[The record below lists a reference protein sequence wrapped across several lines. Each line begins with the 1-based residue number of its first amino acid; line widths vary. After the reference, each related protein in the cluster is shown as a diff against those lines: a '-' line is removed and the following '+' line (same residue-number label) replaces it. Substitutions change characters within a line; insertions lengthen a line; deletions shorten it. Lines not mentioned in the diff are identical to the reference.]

1 MTRPDDTE
9 DVLHDFISGDDDDRL
24 LAGQADIQDE
34 ELAPLASLFVAL
46 REPARVNEAEG
57 TKVLVAQM
65 ARAVR
70 EGGSL
75 TTQAKRKPMMAQLLT
90 GKVAAVAVLS
100 LFSASAAAAATGNLP
115 DPLQRDVSEVLS
127 RVGVNVPTP
136 DSSPDTS
143 STSSSGDSNTSTAK
157 GPDATG
163 AAQQGLCTA
172 YLADK
177 AKNPKAVA
185 FKNLTKAANGAGM
198 TVDEYCA
205 AAPEDGSAT
214 TQVQTKPVPPGNSGA
229 TPAVTAPGQSGSTP
243 GATAPGQSST
253 PGQSGSTPGATAPGQ
268 GSTPGS
274 SGSTPG
280 ATAPGQSSVPGSS
293 GSTPGATAPGQVSN
307 PGSSGST
314 PGATAPG
321 QVSNPGSSGST
332 PGATAPG
339 QQSIPKSSGPT
350 PGATAPGKQPIPG
363 NSGSTPGAT
372 APGQSDN
379 PGNGQGKGAA
389 KSSTSAVSVP
399 ATPQAT
405 RPSASTPPTS
415 EHGKP

>member
-46 REPARVNEAEG
+46 REPARVNEAAG

-75 TTQAKRKPMMAQLLT
+75 TTQARRKPMMAQLLT

-115 DPLQRDVSEVLS
+115 DPVQRDVSEVLS

-136 DSSPDTS
+136 DSNPDTS
-143 STSSSGDSNTSTAK
+143 RTSPSADSDTSTAK

-163 AAQQGLCTA
+163 AAKQGLCTA

-185 FKNLTKAANGAGM
+185 FKNLAKAANGAGL
-198 TVDEYCA
+198 TVDQYCA

-214 TQVQTKPVPPGNSGA
+214 TEVQTKPVPPGNSAA
-229 TPAVTAPGQSGSTP
+229 TPAVTAPGQ
-243 GATAPGQSST
+243 AST

-268 GSTPGS
+268 SANPGS

-280 ATAPGQSSVPGSS
+280 ATAPGQS
-293 GSTPGATAPGQVSN
+293 AN

-321 QVSNPGSSGST
+321 QSTPPGSSGST

-339 QQSIPKSSGPT
+339 QQPV
-350 PGATAPGKQPIPG
+350 PG

-372 APGQSDN
+372 APGQSGN
-379 PGNGQGKGAA
+379 PGGGQGTGATKSSTSVSVPVTPQATRPNASTPGATAPGQSGNPGGGQGKGGP

-405 RPSASTPPTS
+405 RPTASGPPTS

>member
-24 LAGQADIQDE
+24 LAGHANIEDE
-34 ELAPLASLFVAL
+34 ELAPLVSLFAAL
-46 REPARVNEAEG
+46 REPVRVNEAAG

-65 ARAVR
+65 AKAVR

-75 TTQAKRKPMMAQLLT
+75 TASSRRKPMIAQLFS
-90 GKVAAVAVLS
+90 GKVAAVAALS

-115 DPLQRDVSEVLS
+115 DPVQRDVSRVLA

-136 DSSPDTS
+136 DSQPDTP
-143 STSSSGDSNTSTAK
+143 STSTSGDTDTSTPK

-163 AAQQGLCTA
+163 AAKQGLCNA

-177 AKNPKAVA
+177 ANGKNPNAVA
-185 FKNLTKAANGAGM
+185 FKNLAQAAKDAGK
-198 TVDEYCA
+198 TVDAYCA
-205 AAPEDGSAT
+205 ATPEEASAT
-214 TQVQTKPVPPGNSGA
+214 TEVQTKPVPAGN
-229 TPAVTAPGQSGSTP
+229 
-243 GATAPGQSST
+243 
-253 PGQSGSTPGATAPGQ
+253 
-268 GSTPGS
+268 
-274 SGSTPG
+274 
-280 ATAPGQSSVPGSS
+280 
-293 GSTPGATAPGQVSN
+293 
-307 PGSSGST
+307 
-314 PGATAPG
+314 
-321 QVSNPGSSGST
+321 SGST

-339 QQSIPKSSGPT
+339 QQSIAGQSGSTPGVTAPGQQPIPGNSGSTPGATAPGQQPIPGGSGSTPGATAPGQVSIPRSSGST

-379 PGNGQGKGAA
+379 PGSGQTGAS
-389 KSSTSAVSVP
+389 KSSTSVSVP

-405 RPSASTPPTS
+405 RPTASTPPTS

>member
-24 LAGQADIQDE
+24 LAGHANIEDE
-34 ELAPLASLFVAL
+34 ELAPLVSLFAAL
-46 REPARVNEAEG
+46 REPVRVNEAAG

-65 ARAVR
+65 AKAVR

-75 TTQAKRKPMMAQLLT
+75 TASSRRKPMIAQLFS
-90 GKVAAVAVLS
+90 GKVAAVAALS

-115 DPLQRDVSEVLS
+115 DPVQRDVSRVLA

-136 DSSPDTS
+136 DSQPDTP
-143 STSSSGDSNTSTAK
+143 STSTSGDTDTSTPK

-163 AAQQGLCTA
+163 AAKQGLCRA

-177 AKNPKAVA
+177 ANGKNPNAVA
-185 FKNLTKAANGAGM
+185 FKNLAQAAKDAGK
-198 TVDEYCA
+198 TVDAYCA
-205 AAPEDGSAT
+205 ATPEEASAT
-214 TQVQTKPVPPGNSGA
+214 TEVQTKPVPAGN
-229 TPAVTAPGQSGSTP
+229 
-243 GATAPGQSST
+243 
-253 PGQSGSTPGATAPGQ
+253 
-268 GSTPGS
+268 
-274 SGSTPG
+274 
-280 ATAPGQSSVPGSS
+280 
-293 GSTPGATAPGQVSN
+293 
-307 PGSSGST
+307 
-314 PGATAPG
+314 
-321 QVSNPGSSGST
+321 SGST

-339 QQSIPKSSGPT
+339 QQSTAGQSGSTPGVTAPGQMPIPGNSGSTPGATAPGQQPIPGRSGSTPGATAPGQESIPRSSGPT

-372 APGQSDN
+372 APGQQPIPGNSGSTPGATAPGQSDN
-379 PGNGQGKGAA
+379 PGSGQGKGPT
-389 KSSTSAVSVP
+389 KSSTSVSVP

-405 RPSASTPPTS
+405 RPTASTPPTS

>member
-1 MTRPDDTE
+1 MTRSDDTE

-24 LAGQADIQDE
+24 LAGQANIQDE

-46 REPARVNEAEG
+46 REPARVNEAAG

-65 ARAVR
+65 AKVVR

-75 TTQAKRKPMMAQLLT
+75 TTSFKRKPKMAQLLT

-115 DPLQRDVSEVLS
+115 DPVQRDVSEVLS
-127 RVGVNVPTP
+127 RVGVNVPSP
-136 DSSPDTS
+136 DSTPDTS
-143 STSSSGDSNTSTAK
+143 STSAASDTAASTAK

-163 AAQQGLCTA
+163 AAKQGLCTA
-172 YLADK
+172 YLTDK

-185 FKNLTKAANGAGM
+185 FKNLAQAAKDAGK
-198 TVDEYCA
+198 TVDEFCG

-214 TQVQTKPVPPGNSGA
+214 TEVQTKPVPPGNSGA
-229 TPAVTAPGQSGSTP
+229 TPAVTAPGQSS
-243 GATAPGQSST
+243 A

-268 GSTPGS
+268 DSTGT

-293 GSTPGATAPGQVSN
+293 GSPPGATAPGGSN
-307 PGSSGST
+307 
-314 PGATAPG
+314 
-321 QVSNPGSSGST
+321 GST

-339 QQSIPKSSGPT
+339 QQ
-350 PGATAPGKQPIPG
+350 PIPG
-363 NSGSTPGAT
+363 GSGSTPGAS
-372 APGQSDN
+372 APGQSEN
-379 PGNGQGKGAA
+379 PGSGQGTGAT
-389 KSSTSAVSVP
+389 KSSTSVSIPV
-399 ATPQAT
+399 TPQAT

-415 EHGKP
+415 ERVKPSKP